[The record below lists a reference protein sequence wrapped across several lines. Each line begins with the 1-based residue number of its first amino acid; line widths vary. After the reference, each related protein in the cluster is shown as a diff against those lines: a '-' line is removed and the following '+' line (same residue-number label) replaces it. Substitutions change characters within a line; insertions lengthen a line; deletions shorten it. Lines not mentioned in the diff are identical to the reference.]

1 MGVVEPTAEPAL
13 RHVTTR
19 APGRPAAAGPVVGA
33 RVQAGDP
40 ASLRGSLA
48 ISGEIVEER
57 RGIVSA
63 PARRSGSGPM
73 LAGGESSSTVVERER
88 VPLGVVVAAAV
99 LISIIAAA
107 WLGMPPPPPQ
117 RPARSSVEEL
127 KIADSLEEDIT
138 RVAAGASGVA
148 PGEREHPGEPA
159 AAEAAGAGEVQ
170 GALGDPVAR
179 VGAGEPEDPGGETP
193 AAGVKEVGVEPP
205 PPSEPVASEASAA
218 GAGREATPSPPA
230 TASVLTQRRLRRAAE
245 EATDEFNACVRK
257 TVLLGEEG
265 FGMSVVIAVEDRGQP
280 SSAALVRVTERKLP
294 PKLGL
299 RELPKLGKAC
309 VLEQLRTI
317 RVAAAA
323 AAEITHTY
331 QMR

>member
-1 MGVVEPTAEPAL
+1 MGGVEPTAEPVV
-13 RHVTTR
+13 RNVTTR

-33 RVQAGDP
+33 RAQAGDP

-57 RGIVSA
+57 RGLVSA

-73 LAGGESSSTVVERER
+73 LAAGESSSTVVERER

-117 RPARSSVEEL
+117 RPLRSSVEEL
-127 KIADSLEEDIT
+127 KIAESLEEDVT
-138 RVAAGASGVA
+138 LVAAGASGVA
-148 PGEREHPGEPA
+148 LAAREHPAEPSAEPA
-159 AAEAAGAGEVQ
+159 GPGEAGGLP
-170 GALGDPVAR
+170 GGGGRVAD
-179 VGAGEPEDPGGETP
+179 GEPEP
-193 AAGVKEVGVEPP
+193 VGSTEDATGADEPST
-205 PPSEPVASEASAA
+205 PSEPVAVGASGASGASA
-218 GAGREATPSPPA
+218 GAPPTTPA
-230 TASVLTQRRLRRAAE
+230 EVLTRRRLRKAAE
-245 EATDEFNACVRK
+245 DATDQFKACVLK

-265 FGMSVVIAVEDRGQP
+265 FGMSVVISVEDGGLP
-280 SSAALVRVTERKLP
+280 SSAVPARVMERNLP

-299 RELPKLGKAC
+299 RELPKPGKAC
-309 VLEQLRTI
+309 VLERLRTL

-331 QMR
+331 RMQ